1 MEDGKISVIMGI
13 YNCAETLP
21 AAIESILQQ
30 TYTDWELI
38 MCDDCS
44 TDNTYEVALAYQKKY
59 PDRIK
64 LLQNEKNSYL
74 AYSLNHCLSAAT
86 GKYVARMDGD
96 DRSAPER
103 FARQVAFLQ
112 EHPDVQLV
120 GTAVQ
125 HFNEDGYTS
134 LMLAPVHPDKYTMR
148 DSSPFKHATILTYKY
163 VYDQLGG
170 YCVSERTRRSQ
181 DRELFFRFFANG
193 FSGDN
198 INEPL
203 YLGLDDLS
211 AVKRRTWK
219 VRWNSFLITRDGYR
233 LLKFPRWW
241 IIKPF
246 LKTVTKAVIPYKI
259 IYRFRSRKAVRGS

>member
-13 YNCAETLP
+13 YNCADTLP
-21 AAIESILQQ
+21 AAIESILDQ
-30 TYTDWELI
+30 TYSDWELI

-44 TDNTYEVALAYQKKY
+44 TDHTYQVAKEYRDRY

-64 LLQNEKNSYL
+64 LTRNEKNSFL
-74 AYSLNHCLSAAT
+74 ACSLNQCLKLAT

-103 FARQVAFLQ
+103 FERQVEYLQ
-112 EHPDVQLV
+112 EHPDIQLV

-125 HFNEDGYTS
+125 HFNEKEYTS
-134 LMLAPVHPDKYTMR
+134 LMLAPEHPDKYTMR
-148 DSSPFKHATILTYKY
+148 NSSPFKHATILTYKY

-170 YCVSERTRRSQ
+170 YCVSDRTRRSQ
-181 DRELFFRFFANG
+181 DRELFFRFFAKG
-193 FSGDN
+193 FRGDN

-211 AVKRRTWK
+211 AVKRRTFK

-233 LLKFPRWW
+233 LLGFPRRWL
-241 IIKPF
+241 IKPF
-246 LKTVTKAVIPYKI
+246 FKTVIKTLIPYGI
-259 IYRFRSRKAVRGS
+259 IYRFRSRKAVRG

>member
-13 YNCAETLP
+13 YNCAATLP
-21 AAIESILQQ
+21 DAIESILRQ
-30 TYTDWELI
+30 TYGDWELI

-44 TDNTYEVALAYQKKY
+44 TDDTYAVAQEYQKKY

-64 LLQNEKNSYL
+64 LLRNEKNSYL
-74 AYSLNHCLSAAT
+74 AYTLNHCLSEAT

-103 FARQVAFLQ
+103 FERQVEFLQ
-112 EHPDVQLV
+112 THPDIQLV

-125 HFNEDGYTS
+125 HFNEKEYTS

-148 DSSPFKHATILTYKY
+148 DASPFKHATILTYKY
-163 VYDQLGG
+163 VYDRLGG
-170 YCVSERTRRSQ
+170 YCVSDRTRRSQ
-181 DRELFFRFFANG
+181 DRELFFRFFAEG
-193 FSGDN
+193 FRGDN

-211 AVKRRTWK
+211 AVKRRTLR

-233 LLKFPRWW
+233 LLGFPRRW

-246 LKTVTKAVIPYKI
+246 CKTVVKSMIPYQLV
-259 IYRFRSRKAVRGS
+259 YRFRSRKAVRG